1 MYCDAALTRA
11 GDVLYLAPFA
21 LIGAAVHGQ
30 FQ

>member
-1 MYCDAALTRA
+1 LTRA

-30 FQ
+30 LQ